1 MYQIKYPAPGSPHLS
16 NRVKQLLTSSGFGRV
31 DVDTQR
37 GLDHGSWVPQSL
49 RPSFSL
55 SLSILL
61 LLPQSLDPSPVLP
74 PPPIKSERV
83 LGSGERDCS
92 FSGSERGLQREDCSF
107 SGSERGLLIFG
118 CRCDDDGGSSAILW
132 LISR

>member
-1 MYQIKYPAPGSPHLS
+1 MYQIKYPALGSPHLA

-49 RPSFSL
+49 CPSFSL
-55 SLSILL
+55 SLSIIL
-61 LLPQSLDPSPVLP
+61 LLPQSLDHSPVF
-74 PPPIKSERV
+74 PPIKSERV

-92 FSGSERGLQREDCSF
+92 FSESERGLQRDDCSF

-118 CRCDDDGGSSAILW
+118 CRCDDDGGSSVILW